1 MNVAEDSATVGVQA
15 ETVHGDVSVYQVL
28 NDSSPKDRFEVGVN
42 CLRGGMADRAREIIG
57 DAVENGCVT
66 SRSCFYLLLATL
78 SGRSLQQVP
87 PEEIGRLNTLQGRF
101 AHQADDQWTEATKLI
116 SRVLAAL
123 QTGTI
128 DPRVIDKEFM
138 ALGPEQREE
147 ILQHLEMFLTGQVQ
161 DAMWARSFEAARQAR
176 SAGDREGRAWKFFQ
190 PRPAEARVRWPRPVE
205 VGVGELVVSGLLGTV
220 AVAACGFVA
229 VHAWRYSWPL
239 TALAVALL
247 GIGVALLVRHAPAT
261 SAARPVGTYAA
272 ARGGRGAPG
281 GFARKIDR
289 QFDHYFALYVPHG
302 MERADWLA
310 ATAATR
316 KALRDE
322 VVEIYRESRVSAE
335 QVAWLTRFL
344 VGEARTA
351 WLKDLP
357 AEPDRRVPVVPAAL
371 LTVLGA
377 GALAWGGLH
386 ASAFPAATALIIGFG
401 AAWVAAVGGLR
412 IAGEH
417 RRHAVEKEQA
427 EHKLEARREAL
438 ARWRSKLAD
447 QPSDEEMARWLDC
460 DRKALMAEAMRH
472 YRLSSHDI
480 IAHAFIETPG
490 TSYKRARVAKGP
502 WRYTGYRLL
511 VFLLTV
517 DGVRQ
522 MSATLSFGKA
532 ALHVQGHYNFR
543 YDAVASVEVTE
554 GANGRLTFDLTLM
567 SGHSLKANLMDDSES
582 RDDSLATLDSAGV
595 RNTLHVLEGVA
606 AEGREWINHERR
618 REQDGLAHLAYAT
631 HQIFSPP

>member
-1 MNVAEDSATVGVQA
+1 VNVAEDSATVGVQA
-15 ETVHGDVSVYQVL
+15 ETVHGDVSVYQVV
-28 NDSSPKDRFEVGVN
+28 DGSSPKDRFEIGVN

-57 DAVENGCVT
+57 EAVENGCVT

-87 PEEIGRLNTLQGRF
+87 PEDIGRLNTLQGRF

-138 ALGPEQREE
+138 ALGPQQREE
-147 ILQHLEMFLTGQVQ
+147 ILRHLEMFLTGQVQ
-161 DAMWARSFEAARQAR
+161 DAMWARSFEAARRAR
-176 SAGDREGRAWKFFQ
+176 EAGDRTGRAWKFFH
-190 PRPAEARVRWPRPVE
+190 PRPAEARVRQPRPVE
-205 VGVGELVVSGLLGTV
+205 VGVGELVVSGLLGVV
-220 AVAACGFVA
+220 ALAACGFVA

-239 TALAVALL
+239 TALAVVLL
-247 GIGVALLVRHAPAT
+247 GIGVGLLVRHAPAPPT
-261 SAARPVGTYAA
+261 ARSSGAYPGS
-272 ARGGRGAPG
+272 GAPG

-289 QFDHYFALYVPHG
+289 QFDHYFHRYVPHG
-302 MERADWLA
+302 VERGEWLA

-344 VGEARTA
+344 VGEVRRA
-351 WLKDLP
+351 WPKDHQE
-357 AEPDRRVPVVPAAL
+357 EPDRRVPVVPAAL
-371 LTVLGA
+371 LTVLGV

-386 ASAFPAATALIIGFG
+386 ASAFPTATALIIGFG

-427 EHKLEARREAL
+427 EHRLEARRQAL
-438 ARWRSKLAD
+438 ARWRSELAD
-447 QPSDEEMARWLDC
+447 QPSDKEMARWLDC

-472 YRLSSHDI
+472 YRLSPHDI

-502 WRYTGYRLL
+502 WRYSSYKLL
-511 VFLLTV
+511 VFLLTL

-522 MSATLSFGKA
+522 MSATLGFEKA
-532 ALHVQGHYNFR
+532 ALRVQGHYNFR
-543 YDAVASVEVTE
+543 YDAVASVKVTE
-554 GANGRLTFDLTLM
+554 GDNGRLTFNLTLM
-567 SGHSLKANLMDDSES
+567 SGHSLKADLMDDSES

-595 RNTLHVLEGVA
+595 MNTLHVLEGVA
-606 AEGREWINHERR
+606 AEGREWIHHERR
-618 REQDGLAHLAYAT
+618 REQDGLAYLAYAT